1 MRRSNKVFT
10 PSERRVALWVV
21 IGCVVVASAGAA
33 ADRLFAP
40 SLGWYG
46 QTHSSALDGVIE
58 AQPLG

>member
-10 PSERRVALWVV
+10 SSERRAALWLV

-33 ADRLFAP
+33 ADKVFAP

-46 QTHSSALDGVIE
+46 QSHASALDGVLE